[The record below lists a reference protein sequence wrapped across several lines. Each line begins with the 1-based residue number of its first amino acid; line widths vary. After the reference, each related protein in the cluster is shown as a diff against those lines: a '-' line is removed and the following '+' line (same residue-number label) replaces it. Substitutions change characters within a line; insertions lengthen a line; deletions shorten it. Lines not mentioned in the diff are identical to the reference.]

1 VDVLSLA
8 YFDPDRL
15 LPIDSLDSSSARGSD
30 ESSTSG
36 TCFAKIRILNRLADK
51 NKLLRLIIRPSLYV
65 EFSSDK
71 FNSH

>member
-8 YFDPDRL
+8 YFDPDGL
-15 LPIDSLDSSSARGSD
+15 LPIDSLDILSARGSD

-36 TCFAKIRILNRLADK
+36 TSFAKIKIFNRLADK